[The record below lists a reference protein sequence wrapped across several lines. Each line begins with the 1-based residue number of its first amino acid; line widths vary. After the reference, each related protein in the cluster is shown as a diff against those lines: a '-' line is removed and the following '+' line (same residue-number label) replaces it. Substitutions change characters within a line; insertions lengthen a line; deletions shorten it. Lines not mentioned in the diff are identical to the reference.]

1 MRIESLNKDIVLLPY
16 THRIAREYKQALL
29 EGVTVGTNQNGD
41 TPNID
46 LPITNQ
52 IKAEE
57 LQVIWITG
65 LTRDELD
72 RVTESEYEEIL
83 KAVNEHISNKKK

>member
-1 MRIESLNKDIVLLPY
+1 MFIESIQKEITLKTL
-16 THRIAREYKQALL
+16 THKIAREYKQALL
-29 EGVTVGTNQNGD
+29 EGVTVGTNQSGD

-57 LQVIWITG
+57 IQVMWVTG
-65 LTRDELD
+65 LTQEELD
-72 RVTESEYEEIL
+72 TVTEEEYDTIL
-83 KAVNEHISNKKK
+83 KAVTDHIANKKK

>member
-1 MRIESLNKDIVLLPY
+1 MFIESIQKEITLNTL
-16 THRIAREYKQALL
+16 THKVAREYKQALL
-29 EGVTVGTNQNGD
+29 EWVTVGTNQTGD

-57 LQVIWITG
+57 IQVMWVTG
-65 LTRDELD
+65 LTREELD
-72 RVTESEYEEIL
+72 TVTEEEYEKIL
-83 KAVNEHISNKKK
+83 KAVSDHIANKKK